1 MHTYSATQKIP
12 ISLEQAWD
20 FFSSPKNLS
29 LITPPEMRFEI
40 QSEVPEKMYSGLF
53 IQYKV
58 RPLMNIPTTWVTEIK
73 HVEEPLYFVDE
84 QIEGPY
90 TVWHHQHFF
99 KVIDGG
105 IEMTDIVDYKIPM
118 GIIGKFMNRLF
129 IRKKINAIFEYRRKK
144 LIELF
149 GEIKY

>member
-1 MHTYSATQKIP
+1 
-12 ISLEQAWD
+12 
-20 FFSSPKNLS
+20 
-29 LITPPEMRFEI
+29 
-40 QSEVPEKMYSGLF
+40 
-53 IQYKV
+53 
-58 RPLMNIPTTWVTEIK
+58 MNIPTTWVTEIK